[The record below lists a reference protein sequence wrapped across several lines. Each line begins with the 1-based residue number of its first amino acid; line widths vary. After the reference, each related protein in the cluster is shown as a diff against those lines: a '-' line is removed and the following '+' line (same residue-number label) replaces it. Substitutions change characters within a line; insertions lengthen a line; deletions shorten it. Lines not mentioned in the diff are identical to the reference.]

1 MDDIRTNPTLNEK
14 VIDGRLRNLAPDRPV
29 VAIGVRLA
37 EALGATVGS
46 SISLISPQG
55 QVTPFGTAPRIVS
68 YEVGAIFEVGVYD
81 YDKAFAIMPT
91 EQAQTLLMLG
101 DAVGMIAVMTTDA
114 DNVRQILAHLA
125 DQVPGRPE
133 ERGGGKEC
141 VRPCRS
147 RRWTLH

>member
-1 MDDIRTNPTLNEK
+1 MRSSDWSSDVCSSDLMDDIRTNPTLNEK

-81 YDKAFAIMPT
+81 YDKDFVIMPP
-91 EQAQTLLMLG
+91 EQEQT
-101 DAVGMIAVMTTDA
+101 
-114 DNVRQILAHLA
+114 QI
-125 DQVPGRPE
+125 GRASCR
-133 ERGGGKEC
+133 ERGCQHVKIPGVAVVLTKKK
-141 VRPCRS
+141 
-147 RRWTLH
+147 H